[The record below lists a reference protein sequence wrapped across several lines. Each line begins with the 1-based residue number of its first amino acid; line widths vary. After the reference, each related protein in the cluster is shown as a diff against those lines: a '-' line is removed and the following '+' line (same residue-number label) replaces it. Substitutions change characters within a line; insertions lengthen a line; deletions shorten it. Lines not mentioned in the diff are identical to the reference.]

1 MFLCSQ
7 MIFTSFFFCLFFNKL
22 ILELCSS
29 QPDAEVIEE
38 HLEKVRVPAGTSSV
52 SDLTDHTAI
61 FDNFYSRKRFC
72 AKNVILIFLSFFIFL
87 LLCD

>member
-7 MIFTSFFFCLFFNKL
+7 MIFTSFFFCLCVCLFNKL

-38 HLEKVRVPAGTSSV
+38 HLERVRVPAGTSSV
-52 SDLTDHTAI
+52 SDLTDHTAV
-61 FDNFYSRKRFC
+61 FDNFYSV
-72 AKNVILIFLSFFIFL
+72 AKI
-87 LLCD
+87 

>member
-7 MIFTSFFFCLFFNKL
+7 MIFTSFFFCLFVCLLFNKL

-38 HLEKVRVPAGTSSV
+38 HLERVRVPAGTSSV

-61 FDNFYSRKRFC
+61 FDNFYSV
-72 AKNVILIFLSFFIFL
+72 AKI
-87 LLCD
+87 

>member
-7 MIFTSFFFCLFFNKL
+7 MIFTSFFFCLFCLLFNKL

-38 HLEKVRVPAGTSSV
+38 HLERVRVPAGTSSV

-61 FDNFYSRKRFC
+61 FDNFYSVPKM
-72 AKNVILIFLSFFIFL
+72 
-87 LLCD
+87 